1 MVEWKIKEFIIK
13 VLEKD
18 IIVMRQRDGV
28 PRMTKEGATECI
40 EKMGEICDQDDKPK
54 VMVSHVASL
63 YIKKEV
69 LKVFVDNPMPDNLLA
84 NGLVSS
90 SFLAR
95 NMASIILK
103 MRERFVKDDIPMK
116 IFSTEAE
123 AIEWVRPFLNS
134 KS

>member
-1 MVEWKIKEFIIK
+1 MMEWKTKEFIIK
-13 VLEKD
+13 VLEED
-18 IIVMRQRDGV
+18 IIVMRQKDDV
-28 PRMTKEGATECI
+28 PRLTKEGATECI
-40 EKMGEICDQDDKPK
+40 EKMGEICNQDHKPK

-63 YIKKEV
+63 YIKKDV
-69 LKVFVDNPMPDNLLA
+69 LKVFMDNPIPKNVCA

-90 SFLAR
+90 SFLAK
-95 NMASIILK
+95 NMAGIILK

-134 KS
+134 KE